1 MAAALA
7 SQVAAGPVPPAP
19 DAVSAVAPA
28 PVTVDLSAA
37 QVLELASASVRAACG
52 DVAGAISLFTAL
64 AKDPDVDIRPE
75 ARFRHGRLLETQRRF
90 AEAAVLYRAISG

>member
-7 SQVAAGPVPPAP
+7 AQVAAGPVPPAP

-37 QVLELASASVRAACG
+37 QVLELASARAASG

-64 AKDPDVDIRPE
+64 AKDLDVDIRSE
-75 ARFRHGRLLETQRRF
+75 ARFRHGRLQETQCRF